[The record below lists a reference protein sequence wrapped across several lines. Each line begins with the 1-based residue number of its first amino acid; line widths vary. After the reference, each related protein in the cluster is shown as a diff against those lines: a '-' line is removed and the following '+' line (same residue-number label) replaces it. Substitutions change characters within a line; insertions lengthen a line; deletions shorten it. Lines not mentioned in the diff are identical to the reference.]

1 MMDSDERSREEQKA
15 HTVDAVAEFVVAAD
29 AGDLPDGAAM
39 LLRRNVLDSL
49 GSAIAA
55 LDGETVRLIRE
66 QVESVGGRPRASLI
80 GGGMSTVD
88 QAALFN
94 SVAVRYVDLL
104 DTYLTPGGLCHPADN
119 FGAMLAVAESEGA
132 SGADFLLALAVA
144 YEVQCRFSASVPVM
158 AHGLNHALQLAIS
171 VAAGAA
177 KLLHLTADQAANAI
191 AIAVAD
197 NVSLAA
203 IHSEPVSNWKGIS
216 PGITAQRAVY
226 ATALAQRGITGP
238 RGIFEG
244 PNGLEQLFGQSIDLR
259 LDDPTLGV
267 VKDTYLKKFC
277 ALIHAQ
283 APIETVL
290 TLAGEQ
296 DISHRDIASIQV
308 EVFQTAYD
316 IAGGGSFGSKDA
328 PATKEQ
334 ADYNLKY
341 LLAAALIDGQV
352 SPEQLQ
358 TERICRPD
366 VQELLTRIDVRPD
379 EALTA
384 RYPHATPVRINLVL
398 RDGRRL
404 SREQDDFEGAAG
416 RPLTWDRTVEKFH
429 WLAEQYADD
438 TLRNA
443 IIDTV
448 EHLESVPISEL
459 TESLTNVSVQPRF
472 PKTRQPLT
480 VARTATPSRP

>member
-1 MMDSDERSREEQKA
+1 MSYA
-15 HTVDAVAEFVVAAD
+15 LDALADFVVAAEPAHLPED
-29 AGDLPDGAAM
+29 ALM
-39 LLRRNVLDSL
+39 LLRRNVLDSV
-49 GSAIAA
+49 GCAIAA
-55 LDGETVRLIRE
+55 LDGETVRAVRD
-66 QVESVGGRPRASLI
+66 QVESVGGHPRASLI
-80 GGGMSTVD
+80 GGGRSSVD

-119 FGAMLAVAESEGA
+119 FGAMLAVAESAEA
-132 SGADFLLALAVA
+132 SGAEFLLGLAVA

-177 KLLHLTADQAANAI
+177 KLLHLTAEQTANAI
-191 AIAVAD
+191 AIAAAD

-216 PGITAQRAVY
+216 PGVTAQRAVY
-226 ATALAQRGITGP
+226 TTALAQRGITGP
-238 RGIFEG
+238 RVIFEG
-244 PNGLEQLFGQSIDLR
+244 PNGLERLFGQPIDLR

-267 VKDTYLKKFC
+267 VRDTYLKKYC
-277 ALIHAQ
+277 ALIHGQ

-290 TLAGEQ
+290 TLAGEHGIRH
-296 DISHRDIASIQV
+296 DDIASV
-308 EVFQTAYD
+308 EVQVFQTAYE

-352 SPEQLQ
+352 GPEQLQ
-358 TERICRPD
+358 TERIHRSD
-366 VQELLTRIDVRPD
+366 VRELLNRISVRPD
-379 EALTA
+379 AALTA
-384 RYPHATPVRINLVL
+384 RYPESTPVRITMKL
-398 RDGRRL
+398 RNGQQV
-404 SREQDDFEGAAG
+404 SREQDDFEGARS
-416 RPLTWDRTVEKFH
+416 RPFTWDRTVEKLH

-438 TLRNA
+438 GLRGA
-443 IIDTV
+443 IVDTV
-448 EHLESVPISEL
+448 GHLDEAPVSAL
-459 TESLTNVSVQPRF
+459 TGLLAKVSPERRLTTTER
-472 PKTRQPLT
+472 L
-480 VARTATPSRP
+480 

>member
-1 MMDSDERSREEQKA
+1 MSYA
-15 HTVDAVAEFVVAAD
+15 VDALADFVVAAEP
-29 AGDLPDGAAM
+29 AHLPDEALM
-39 LLRRNVLDSL
+39 LLRRNVLDSV
-49 GSAIAA
+49 GCAIAA
-55 LDGETVRLIRE
+55 LDGETVRLVRD
-66 QVESVGGRPRASLI
+66 QVESVGGQPRASLI
-80 GGGMSTVD
+80 GGGRSSVD

-119 FGAMLAVAESEGA
+119 FGAMLVVSESAGA
-132 SGADFLLALAVA
+132 SGADFLLGLAVA
-144 YEVQCRFSASVPVM
+144 YEVQSRFSASVPVM

-177 KLLHLTADQAANAI
+177 KLLHLTAEQTANAI
-191 AIAVAD
+191 AIAAAD

-226 ATALAQRGITGP
+226 TTALAQHGITGP

-244 PNGLEQLFGQSIDLR
+244 PNGLERLFGQSIDLR

-267 VKDTYLKKFC
+267 VRETYLKKYC
-277 ALIHAQ
+277 ALIHGQ
-283 APIETVL
+283 ASIETVL
-290 TLAGEQ
+290 TLAGEHGIRHG
-296 DISHRDIASIQV
+296 DIESVEV

-352 SPEQLQ
+352 GPEQLQ
-358 TERICRPD
+358 TERIRRHD
-366 VQELLTRIDVRPD
+366 VRELLNRINVRPD
-379 EALTA
+379 AALTA
-384 RYPHATPVRINLVL
+384 RYPEATPVRITMKL
-398 RDGRRL
+398 RNGKQI
-404 SREQDDFEGAAG
+404 SREQEDFEGAPS
-416 RPLTWDRTVEKFH
+416 RPFTWDRTVEKLH

-438 TLRNA
+438 GLRGA
-443 IIDTV
+443 IVDTV
-448 EHLESVPISEL
+448 AHLDEVPVSALTGLLAKVSPDRRLESPSGLDVGP
-459 TESLTNVSVQPRF
+459 
-472 PKTRQPLT
+472 
-480 VARTATPSRP
+480 TAGHGGRYERAEDS

>member
-1 MMDSDERSREEQKA
+1 MMRHA
-15 HTVDAVAEFVVAAD
+15 VDAVAEFVVAAD

-49 GSAIAA
+49 GCAIAA
-55 LDGETVRLIRE
+55 LDGGTVRLIRE
-66 QVESVGGRPRASLI
+66 QVESVGGRPKASLI

-119 FGAMLAVAESEGA
+119 FGAMLAVAESVGA
-132 SGADFLLALAVA
+132 TGADFLLALAVA

-177 KLLHLTADQAANAI
+177 KLLHLNADQTADAI

-226 ATALAQRGITGP
+226 TTALAQRGITGP

-244 PNGLEQLFGQSIDLR
+244 PNGLEQLFGQPIDLR

-290 TLAGEQ
+290 TLAT
-296 DISHRDIASIQV
+296 DHHISHRDVASIQV

-316 IAGGGSFGSKDA
+316 IAGGGSFGSKDT

-352 SPEQLQ
+352 GPEQLQ
-358 TERICRPD
+358 TERISRPD
-366 VQELLTRIDVRPD
+366 VQDLLSRIDVRPD

-384 RYPHATPVRINLVL
+384 RYPRATPVRITVVL
-398 RDGRRL
+398 HDGRRL
-404 SREQDDFEGAAG
+404 SREQDDFEGAAH

-429 WLAEQYADD
+429 WLAEQYANDA
-438 TLRNA
+438 LRNA
-443 IIDTV
+443 IVDTV
-448 EHLESVPISEL
+448 ENLQSVPISEL
-459 TESLTNVSVQPRF
+459 TGLLTHVSAQPRF

-480 VARTATPSRP
+480 TTTQDSPRTVTSPRP

>member
-1 MMDSDERSREEQKA
+1 MSYA
-15 HTVDAVAEFVVAAD
+15 VDALADFVVAAEP
-29 AGDLPDGAAM
+29 AHVPDEALM
-39 LLRRNVLDSL
+39 LLRRNVLDSV
-49 GSAIAA
+49 GCAIAA
-55 LDGETVRLIRE
+55 LDGETVRLVRD
-66 QVESVGGRPRASLI
+66 QVESVGGQPRASLI
-80 GGGMSTVD
+80 GGGRSSVD

-119 FGAMLAVAESEGA
+119 FGAMLAVSESAGA
-132 SGADFLLALAVA
+132 SGAEFLLGLAVA
-144 YEVQCRFSASVPVM
+144 YEVQSRFSASVPVM

-177 KLLHLTADQAANAI
+177 KLLHLTAEQTANAI
-191 AIAVAD
+191 AIAAAD

-226 ATALAQRGITGP
+226 TTALAQHGITGP

-244 PNGLEQLFGQSIDLR
+244 PNGLERLFGQSIDLR
-259 LDDPTLGV
+259 FDDPILGV
-267 VKDTYLKKFC
+267 VRETYLKKYC
-277 ALIHAQ
+277 ALIHGQ

-290 TLAGEQ
+290 TLASEHGIRHG
-296 DISHRDIASIQV
+296 DIESVEV

-328 PATKEQ
+328 PSTKEQ

-352 SPEQLQ
+352 GPEQLQ
-358 TERICRPD
+358 TERIRRPD
-366 VQELLTRIDVRPD
+366 VRELLNRISVRPD
-379 EALTA
+379 AALTA
-384 RYPHATPVRINLVL
+384 RYPEATPVRITMKL
-398 RDGRRL
+398 RNGQQI
-404 SREQDDFEGAAG
+404 SREQEDFEGARS
-416 RPLTWDRTVEKFH
+416 RPFTWDRTVEKLH

-438 TLRNA
+438 GLRGA
-443 IIDTV
+443 IVDTV
-448 EHLESVPISEL
+448 GHLDEVPVSAL
-459 TESLTNVSVQPRF
+459 TGLLAKVSPQRRLKSPSGLDVGP
-472 PKTRQPLT
+472 
-480 VARTATPSRP
+480 TAGHGGRNERAENS

>member
-1 MMDSDERSREEQKA
+1 M
-15 HTVDAVAEFVVAAD
+15 
-29 AGDLPDGAAM
+29 
-39 LLRRNVLDSL
+39 
-49 GSAIAA
+49 
-55 LDGETVRLIRE
+55 
-66 QVESVGGRPRASLI
+66 
-80 GGGMSTVD
+80 
-88 QAALFN
+88 FN

-119 FGAMLAVAESEGA
+119 FGAILAVAESAGA

-144 YEVQCRFSASVPVM
+144 YEVQSRFSASVPVM

-177 KLLHLTADQAANAI
+177 KLLRLNADQTADAISIAA
-191 AIAVAD
+191 AD

-226 ATALAQRGITGP
+226 TTALAQRGITGP

-244 PNGLEQLFGQSIDLR
+244 PNGLERLFGQPIDLR
-259 LDDPTLGV
+259 PADPTLGV
-267 VKDTYLKKFC
+267 VKDTYLKKYC

-290 TLAGEQ
+290 ALAAEHG
-296 DISHRDIASIQV
+296 IPPGDIASFEV

-316 IAGGGSFGSKDA
+316 IAGGGSFGTKDA

-352 SPEQLQ
+352 GPEQLQ
-358 TERICRPD
+358 TERISRPD
-366 VQELLTRIDVRPD
+366 VQDLLNRINVRPD
-379 EALTA
+379 AALTA
-384 RYPHATPVRINLVL
+384 RYPQATPVRITIVL
-398 RDGRRL
+398 RDGQRRVPRAGRLRRRSSPAVHVGPHRGEIPLACRAIRRRRATRRDHRHRRKSRGRPDLGAHRAAHPRQRAAAVSEDASTIDDDGPGQPQNGYVTSSITFRRL
-404 SREQDDFEGAAG
+404 SR
-416 RPLTWDRTVEKFH
+416 T
-429 WLAEQYADD
+429 
-438 TLRNA
+438 
-443 IIDTV
+443 
-448 EHLESVPISEL
+448 
-459 TESLTNVSVQPRF
+459 PR
-472 PKTRQPLT
+472 
-480 VARTATPSRP
+480 

>member
-1 MMDSDERSREEQKA
+1 MKA
-15 HTVDAVAEFVVAAD
+15 HAVDAVAEFVVAAD

-49 GSAIAA
+49 GGAIAA
-55 LDGETVRLIRE
+55 LDGETVQLIRE

-80 GGGMSTVD
+80 GGGMSTAD

-119 FGAMLAVAESEGA
+119 FGAMLAVAESA
-132 SGADFLLALAVA
+132 AATGADFLLALAVA

-177 KLLHLTADQAANAI
+177 KLLHLNADQAANAI

-244 PNGLEQLFGQSIDLR
+244 PNGLEQLFGQPIDLR
-259 LDDPTLGV
+259 LADPTLGV

-290 TLAGEQ
+290 TLAGEHA
-296 DISHRDIASIQV
+296 ISHCDIASLQV

-316 IAGGGSFGSKDA
+316 IAGGGSFGSKDT

-341 LLAAALIDGQV
+341 LLAVALIDGHV

-366 VQELLTRIDVRPD
+366 VQDLLTRVDVRPD

-384 RYPHATPVRINLVL
+384 RYPRATPVRITLVL

-404 SREQDDFEGAAG
+404 SREQDDFEGAAH

-448 EHLESVPISEL
+448 QNLDSVPISEL
-459 TESLTNVSVQPRF
+459 TGLLTKVSVQPRF

-480 VARTATPSRP
+480 VARTARSPLR

>member
-1 MMDSDERSREEQKA
+1 MNY
-15 HTVDAVAEFVVAAD
+15 AVGALADFVVAAEP
-29 AGDLPDGAAM
+29 AHLPDDALM
-39 LLRRNVLDSL
+39 LLRRNVLDSV
-49 GSAIAA
+49 GCAIAA
-55 LDGETVRLIRE
+55 LDGQTVRVVRD
-66 QVESVGGRPRASLI
+66 QVESVGGLPRASLI
-80 GGGMSTVD
+80 GGGRSSVD
-88 QAALFN
+88 QTALFN
-94 SVAVRYVDLL
+94 SAAVRYVDLL

-119 FGAMLAVAESEGA
+119 IGAMLAVAESAGA
-132 SGADFLLALAVA
+132 SGAEFLLGLAVA

-171 VAAGAA
+171 VASGAA
-177 KLLHLTADQAANAI
+177 KLLHLTAEQTANAI
-191 AIAVAD
+191 AIAAAD

-226 ATALAQRGITGP
+226 TTALAQRGITGP

-244 PNGLEQLFGQSIDLR
+244 PNGIERLFGQPIDLR

-267 VKDTYLKKFC
+267 VRDTYLKKYC
-277 ALIHAQ
+277 ALIHGQ

-290 TLAGEQ
+290 TLAGEHGIRHG
-296 DISHRDIASIQV
+296 DIESVEV

-352 SPEQLQ
+352 GPDQLE
-358 TERICRPD
+358 TERIRRSDVRELLNRISIRPD
-366 VQELLTRIDVRPD
+366 A
-379 EALTA
+379 ALTA
-384 RYPHATPVRINLVL
+384 RYPEATPVRITVKLSN
-398 RDGRRL
+398 GQQI
-404 SREQDDFEGAAG
+404 SREQEDFEGAPS
-416 RPLTWDRTVEKFH
+416 RPFTWDRTVEKLH

-438 TLRNA
+438 GLRGA
-443 IIDTV
+443 IVDTV
-448 EHLESVPISEL
+448 GHLDEVPVSALTGLLAKASPQRRLESQSGLDVGPTVGHGGRDER
-459 TESLTNVSVQPRF
+459 TENS
-472 PKTRQPLT
+472 
-480 VARTATPSRP
+480 

>member
-1 MMDSDERSREEQKA
+1 MSYA
-15 HTVDAVAEFVVAAD
+15 VDALADFVVAAEP
-29 AGDLPDGAAM
+29 AHLPGEALM
-39 LLRRNVLDSL
+39 LLRRNVLDSV
-49 GSAIAA
+49 GCAIAA
-55 LDGETVRLIRE
+55 LDGETVRLVRD
-66 QVESVGGRPRASLI
+66 QVESVGGLPRASLI
-80 GGGMSTVD
+80 GGGRSSVD

-119 FGAMLAVAESEGA
+119 FGAMLAVSESAGA
-132 SGADFLLALAVA
+132 SGAEFLLGLAVA
-144 YEVQCRFSASVPVM
+144 YEVQSRFSASVPVM

-177 KLLHLTADQAANAI
+177 KLLHLTAEQTANAI
-191 AIAVAD
+191 AIAAAD

-226 ATALAQRGITGP
+226 TTALAQQGITGP

-244 PNGLEQLFGQSIDLR
+244 PNGLERLFGQSIDLR

-267 VKDTYLKKFC
+267 VRETYLKKYC
-277 ALIHAQ
+277 ALIHGQ

-290 TLAGEQ
+290 TLACEHGIRHG
-296 DISHRDIASIQV
+296 DIESVDV

-352 SPEQLQ
+352 GPEQLQ
-358 TERICRPD
+358 TERIHRSD
-366 VQELLTRIDVRPD
+366 VRELLNRISVRPVA
-379 EALTA
+379 ALTA
-384 RYPHATPVRINLVL
+384 RYPEATPVRITMKL
-398 RDGRRL
+398 RNGKQI
-404 SREQDDFEGAAG
+404 SREQDDFEGARS
-416 RPLTWDRTVEKFH
+416 RPFTWDRTVEKLH
-429 WLAEQYADD
+429 WLAEPYADD
-438 TLRNA
+438 GLRGA
-443 IIDTV
+443 IVDTV
-448 EHLESVPISEL
+448 AHLDEVPVSAL
-459 TESLTNVSVQPRF
+459 TGLLAKVSPER
-472 PKTRQPLT
+472 RLT
-480 VARTATPSRP
+480 VGS